1 MPNKLKNLRRK
12 AIKIQNA
19 AYPRRVSMSEA
30 LQQAKKEMQDETRK
44 I

>member
-19 AYPRRVSMSEA
+19 AYPRRVTLAEA
-30 LQQAKKEMQDETRK
+30 LQQAKKESEDDK
-44 I
+44 GKL